1 MNKVWLIGNLTRDPE
16 LTETPNGVSV
26 CKFDIAVNRNYTNGD
41 GERQTDFFHIT
52 AWRGLGESVARYCA
66 KGSKVAVTGSVQMR
80 QWEDNKGNKRDTVD
94 IIAQEV
100 EFLTQF
106 SKNKEEDFYE
116 KPVTNQKPKQQRME
130 VFDDDGDIPF

>member
-26 CKFDIAVNRNYTNGD
+26 CRFDIAVNRNYTNGD

-52 AWRGLGESVARYCA
+52 AWRGLAESVARYCA
-66 KGSKVAVTGSVQMR
+66 KGSKVAVSGSVQMR

-94 IIAQEV
+94 IIAQDV
-100 EFLTQF
+100 EFL
-106 SKNKEEDFYE
+106 SKTVQREEVDAYDAT
-116 KPVTNQKPKQQRME
+116 PRQKPKQQRME

>member
-26 CKFDIAVNRNYTNGD
+26 CRFDIAVNRNYTSGD
-41 GERQTDFFHIT
+41 GERQTDFFHVT

-66 KGSKVAVTGSVQMR
+66 KGSKVSVSGSVQMR

-100 EFLTQF
+100 EFL
-106 SKNKEEDFYE
+106 SKAAQREEENPYD
-116 KPVTNQKPKQQRME
+116 PTPKQRPKKRQLE